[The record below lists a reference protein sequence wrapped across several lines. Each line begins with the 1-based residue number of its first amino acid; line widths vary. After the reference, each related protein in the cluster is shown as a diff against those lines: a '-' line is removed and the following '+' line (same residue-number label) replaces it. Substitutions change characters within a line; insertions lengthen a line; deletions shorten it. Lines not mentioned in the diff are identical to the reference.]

1 MNDAPKPVGR
11 RALVA
16 WCLYDWASSAFS
28 VIVTTFV
35 FATYFTKAVAADEA
49 SGTAAWGY
57 AMSLAAIVIA
67 ILGPV
72 CGAIA
77 DRAGRRKPW
86 LMGFTIVSAIA
97 TMGLWTVAPAPDY
110 AFQGL
115 LLAVIGT
122 IAFELAMV
130 FYNATLTEVAP
141 KGMTGRISGW
151 GWGLGFIGGLVALA
165 ISLVVFVQ
173 PEPALFG
180 LDREQ
185 SEHIRAIPVL
195 VGVWM
200 IVFSLPLFS
209 LVPDR
214 QLHDTPPSVG
224 RAIREGLATL
234 WQTMLQI
241 RQHAIVV
248 KFLLARMFYTDG
260 LNTLF
265 TFGGIFAATAFGM
278 ESDEVLLFAISLN
291 ATAGIGAMA
300 MAILD
305 DRLGPK
311 PVIAVSI
318 AAIAAFGTAMLLVED
333 KTTFWL
339 LGLGIGAF
347 VGPAQ
352 ASSRS
357 LMARISPPELQGEFF
372 GLFAFSGKIT
382 AFMGPALLAAAVD
395 ATGSQRWGMAT
406 IIPFLLIGLVL
417 LYFVRFEARRDP

>member
-1 MNDAPKPVGR
+1 MNDTAKPLSRSGI
-11 RALVA
+11 AA

-28 VIVTTFV
+28 VVVTTFV
-35 FATYFTKAVAADEA
+35 FATYFTKAVAEDEA
-49 SGTAAWGY
+49 SGTASWGY
-57 AMSLAAIVIA
+57 AMSIAAILIA
-67 ILGPV
+67 ILGPA

-86 LMGFTIVSAIA
+86 LIGFTIVSAVA
-97 TMGLWTVAPAPDY
+97 TMGLWTVAPAPNY

-141 KGMTGRISGW
+141 KGMTGRLSGW

-173 PEPALFG
+173 PDPAFFG

-200 IVFSLPLFS
+200 IVFSLPLFF

-214 QLHDTPPSVG
+214 QLHDRPPPLSQAVG
-224 RAIREGLATL
+224 QGLLTL
-234 WQTMLQI
+234 WQTFKEI
-241 RQHAIVV
+241 GQHATVV
-248 KFLLARMFYTDG
+248 KFLIARMFYTDG

-265 TFGGIFAATAFGM
+265 AFGGIFAATAFGM
-278 ESDEVLLFAISLN
+278 DSEEVLLFAISLN
-291 ATAGIGAMA
+291 ATAGVGAAA

-311 PVIAVSI
+311 PVIAVSVGMI
-318 AAIAAFGTAMLLVED
+318 AILGTAMLLVED
-333 KTTFWL
+333 KSTFWL

-382 AFMGPALLAAAVD
+382 AFLGPALLAAAVD

-406 IIPFLLIGLVL
+406 IIPFLLIGLAL
-417 LYFVRFEARRDP
+417 LYFVKTEAPRDL